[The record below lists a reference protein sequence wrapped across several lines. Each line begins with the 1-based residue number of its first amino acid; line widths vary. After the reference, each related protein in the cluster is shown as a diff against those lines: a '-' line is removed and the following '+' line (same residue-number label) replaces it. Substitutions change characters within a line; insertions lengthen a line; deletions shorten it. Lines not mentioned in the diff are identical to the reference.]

1 MKLIIISLLFLSG
14 CAPVYAGTL
23 EIVATTIYGEA
34 ANQDYNGKHAVA
46 SVIWNRSSG
55 KPANLKAVC
64 LKPHAFS
71 CWRNRKFTQPLPDLR
86 KPMDRAAW
94 RDSVAL
100 ADSMMN
106 GSFLPS
112 IKVKDYAE
120 KKIRNYWTRDMV
132 LIAQIGDHNFY
143 GRKAR

>member
-1 MKLIIISLLFLSG
+1 MKKLFIIGLLALSG
-14 CAPVYAGTL
+14 CAPAYALDTL
-23 EIVATTIYGEA
+23 TTVSLSIYGES

-55 KPANLKAVC
+55 RPANFKKVC
-64 LKPHAFS
+64 LTPHAFS
-71 CWRNRKFTQPLPDLR
+71 CWRNRKFILPLPDPR

-106 GSFLPS
+106 GTFLPS
-112 IKVKDYAE
+112 LKCKDYAE
-120 KKIRNYWTRDMV
+120 KKIRNYWTKEMRLV
-132 LIAQIGDHNFY
+132 AQIGDHNFY
-143 GRKAR
+143 SK